1 MRDWARKQ
9 IKGAKNGRRK
19 KAVGNRNTRKT
30 SDLERTV
37 CDAPAEKIPSKFFDS
52 RVSIRITHYRS
63 RLADPGGTSSKAA
76 IDGCVGRGVLH
87 DDSLLW
93 IAEPIIETQV
103 KVKNESE
110 EKTVIEIEEV

>member
-1 MRDWARKQ
+1 MKPWARKQ
-9 IKGAKNGRRK
+9 IKGANANGRK
-19 KAVGNRNTRKT
+19 KKTRTRNSSKAP
-30 SDLERTV
+30 DLERTLR
-37 CDAPAEKIPSKFFDS
+37 DAPTEKIPSKFFDS
-52 RVSIRITHYRS
+52 RVNISITHYRS

-76 IDGCVGRGVLH
+76 IDGLVSRSVLH

-110 EKTVIEIEEV
+110 EKTVIIIEEV